1 MCKKAKKPK
10 KKRAVRPVKKPVKLL
25 PKSKRRPFIDGEI

>member
-1 MCKKAKKPK
+1 MKKPK
-10 KKRAVRPVKKPVKLL
+10 KPKSIKKKKKVKLL

>member
-1 MCKKAKKPK
+1 MAKKKPK
-10 KKRAVRPVKKPVKLL
+10 KKRAPVKKKTPVKLL